1 MWSPTSRVV
10 TASSWPARASIRTV
24 TDIVS
29 LEVEPERARR
39 RAVDALR
46 SGDLVVVPTDS
57 VYAVVADA
65 FAPAATGRLRVLKQR
80 DRGVPLPVVVRSPR
94 QVSGLVE
101 HIPDAAERLM
111 ASYWPGP
118 LTLVL
123 PAAVGL
129 SWDLGDT
136 RGTVTLRMPAAD
148 LLLELVAEI
157 GPLACTA
164 ASRSGMAVADTAEG
178 VRRAL
183 LADVALYV
191 DGGRCSGPPSTVVDV
206 TREGAVVLRPGAIDA
221 RDVALVAGGAVGWG
235 RRPGDDADE
244 QATHQPDPDDEGPAP
259 PMRIAIGSDHAGY
272 ELKQHLVATLERL
285 GHAVEDHGTDSTES
299 VDYPPICA
307 TVGRAVVGGSA
318 DRGIVL
324 GGSGQGEQIAANKV
338 HGVRAALCHDLY
350 TARMSREHN
359 DANVLAMGGRIVA
372 IGLADEIVALWL
384 ATDFE
389 GGRHQRRIDQISG
402 IEAGNATQAT
412 A

>member
-1 MWSPTSRVV
+1 MVSE
-10 TASSWPARASIRTV
+10 
-24 TDIVS
+24 IVS
-29 LEVEPERARR
+29 LEVEPERARE

-65 FAPAATGRLRVLKQR
+65 FAPAATARLQSLKQR
-80 DRGVPLPVVVRSPR
+80 GRAVPLPVVVRSPR

-101 HIPDAAERLM
+101 HIPEAAERLM
-111 ASYWPGP
+111 ASYWPGA

-123 PAAVGL
+123 PTAAGL
-129 SWDLGDT
+129 SWDLGEA
-136 RGTVTLRMPAAD
+136 RGTVSLRMPAAD
-148 LLLELVAEI
+148 FLLELVAEI
-157 GPLACTA
+157 GPLACTGA
-164 ASRSGMAVADTAEG
+164 CRSGEAVAPTVEG

-183 LADVALYV
+183 VADVALYV
-191 DGGRCSGPPSTVVDV
+191 DGGRCTGPPSTVVDI
-206 TREGAVVLRPGAIDA
+206 TREGATVLRPGAIDA
-221 RDVALVAGGAVGWG
+221 QDIALVVGGAVGWG
-235 RRPGDDADE
+235 RRPGDALGAMDE
-244 QATHQPDPDDEGPAP
+244 RQTPHLPDSDEPDQEGSVP

-285 GHAVEDHGTDSTES
+285 GHAVADHGTDSSES

-307 TVGRAVVGGSA
+307 AVGRAVVGGAA

-359 DANVLAMGGRIVA
+359 DANVLAIGGRIVA
-372 IGLADEIVALWL
+372 TGLADEIVELWL

-389 GGRHQRRIDQISG
+389 GGRHQRRIDQVAE
-402 IEAGNATQAT
+402 IEAANATEVSA
-412 A
+412 